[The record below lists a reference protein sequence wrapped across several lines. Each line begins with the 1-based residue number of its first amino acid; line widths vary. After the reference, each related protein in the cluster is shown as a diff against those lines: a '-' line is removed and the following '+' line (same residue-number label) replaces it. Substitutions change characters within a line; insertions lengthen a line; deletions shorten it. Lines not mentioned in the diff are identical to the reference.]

1 MQKTPGLGLL
11 SIMPQIKFQRKSA
24 GFVVS
29 KNKSNKFTQGPL
41 SNTAL
46 KKKLF
51 LDMVEVTDMEKL

>member
-1 MQKTPGLGLL
+1 ML
-11 SIMPQIKFQRKSA
+11 SIMPQIKFRRKSA

-41 SNTAL
+41 TNTAL

-51 LDMVEVTDMEKL
+51 LDVVEVTDMEKL